1 MKTKLPKPEPSNKP
15 DHGSSPD
22 IKLVVEELGIPPT
35 EDNAQVHLSYTHQ
48 N

>member
-1 MKTKLPKPEPSNKP
+1 MKAKLPKPEPSNKP
-15 DHGSSPD
+15 DHDSSPD

-35 EDNAQVHLSYTHQ
+35 EDNTQVHLSYTHQ